1 MSNIINETFK
11 KHLQLLK
18 SRLNKSDCGVRV
30 TIGEGD
36 KGYRSPT
43 PANDRLTVAVGK
55 FLDIVFAA
63 DPRMYDIKNRDKV
76 FNLVKS
82 FLTSTKYGQHVDV
95 SDISVKSY
103 VNGAMAGN
111 SRWKASSTSAFADKE
126 ETSDLQHPYVSGT
139 TNLGVDSVEDDD
151 PEIERQSWEKSS
163 AGRLGY
169 SRDEDDFSNRPK
181 SPFGFK

>member
-18 SRLNKSDCGVRV
+18 NRLNKSDCGVRV

-43 PANDRLTVAVGK
+43 LSNDRLTVALGK

-76 FNLVKS
+76 FNLAKS
-82 FLTSTKYGQHVDV
+82 FLTNTKYGVHADV
-95 SDISVKSY
+95 SDIAIKSY
-103 VNGAMAGN
+103 VDDAMVGN
-111 SRWKASSTSAFADKE
+111 SRWEASSTSAFADKE
-126 ETSDLQHPYVSGT
+126 ETSDLRHPYASGT
-139 TNLGVDSVEDDD
+139 TNLGVDKVEDDD
-151 PEIERQSWEKSS
+151 PESERQS
-163 AGRLGY
+163 
-169 SRDEDDFSNRPK
+169 
-181 SPFGFK
+181 